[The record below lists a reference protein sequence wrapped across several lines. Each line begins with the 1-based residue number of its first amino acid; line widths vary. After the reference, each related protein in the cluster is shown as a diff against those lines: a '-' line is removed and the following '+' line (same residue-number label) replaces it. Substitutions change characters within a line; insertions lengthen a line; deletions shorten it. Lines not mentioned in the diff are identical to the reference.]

1 MVKTERFKAGA
12 RITEKKCRNG
22 LQVLIV
28 ERPDATTVTTLLYYK
43 VGARN
48 ERVQEAGVSHFLEHM
63 MFKGTA
69 KFGKGQVDLLT
80 TCAGG
85 GNNAWTSHDHTAYWF
100 EFAADRWE
108 QALEL
113 EADRMRGLML
123 DQEEFEA
130 EKAVVLEE
138 LSMTSDDPW
147 RELSREVGEA
157 MFIGHPY
164 GRPVIGY
171 EDTLQAMSVEDM
183 RSYFERYYRPD
194 NAVLVICGFVEPA
207 GAMRLVRKHF
217 GSIELPSAPRGDIGF
232 RRTPVEP
239 GSEKRL
245 VCRWDDG
252 ARRLCMAWPTVKV
265 GTDED
270 YALDLISVILATG
283 RRSRLYRRLVKDSG
297 LALSISISND
307 TRIDGGALWLM
318 SECGGDTKPEELE
331 AVIEEEL
338 DRLATELV
346 PAKEMKRARAMIQA
360 AEAYDNET
368 VTDLAEDL
376 GSYAADA
383 HWHMSLDGDERVMA
397 IKPVFLRDTARR
409 LLSRS
414 RRVTGWSLPEEA
426 PVKRVRS

>member
-1 MVKTERFKAGA
+1 MAKVELFKAGA

-28 ERPDATTVTTLLYYK
+28 ERPDASTVTTLLYYR

-48 ERVQEAGVSHFLEHM
+48 ERLQEAGVSHFLEHM

-69 KFGKGQVDLLT
+69 KYGKGQVDLLT

-113 EADRMRGLML
+113 EADRMRGLLL
-123 DQEEFEA
+123 DQDEFDA

-138 LSMTSDDPW
+138 LSMTTDDPW

-157 MFIGHPY
+157 MFVGHPY

-171 EDTLQAMSVEDM
+171 EDTLRAMGVEDM

-194 NAVLVICGFVEPA
+194 NAVLVICGHVEPA
-207 GAMRLVRKHF
+207 GVMRLVRKHF
-217 GSIELPSAPRGDIGF
+217 GSIELPNAPLGDVGF
-232 RRTPVEP
+232 RRDPVEP

-245 VCRWDDG
+245 TCRWDDG
-252 ARRLCMAWPTVKV
+252 AKRLCMAWPTVKV

-297 LALSISISND
+297 MALSISISND

-318 SECGGDTKPEELE
+318 SECNGETTPEELE
-331 AVIEEEL
+331 AAIEEEIE
-338 DRLATELV
+338 RLATDLV

-360 AEAYDNET
+360 ASAHDNET
-368 VTDLAEDL
+368 VTDLAEDI

-383 HWHMSLDGDERVMA
+383 DWRMSIDGDERVAA
-397 IKPVFLRDTARR
+397 IKPSFLRATVRR
-409 LLSRS
+409 WLSRS

-426 PVKRVRS
+426 AAGGARS